1 MPHTASKN
9 VRVGVGVFI
18 LNGRNQFI
26 IGKRKGSH
34 GAGTWALPGGHLE
47 FGESFEECA
56 ARETLEETGLAT
68 TDVHFFTATNSVMT
82 DVDAHY
88 VTIFMTARISGD
100 KTEPEVNLPPRPACL
115 DRANRCLQNL
125 EPEKCESWE
134 WVGWERLRSMA
145 EESKSGEDGS
155 PKLFLPLVNLFD
167 QRRGISL
174 P

>member
-9 VRVGVGVFI
+9 ARVGVGVFI
-18 LNGRNQFI
+18 LNDRNQFI

-100 KTEPEVNLPPRPACL
+100 KTEPE
-115 DRANRCLQNL
+115 NL

-167 QRRGISL
+167 QRRGIGL